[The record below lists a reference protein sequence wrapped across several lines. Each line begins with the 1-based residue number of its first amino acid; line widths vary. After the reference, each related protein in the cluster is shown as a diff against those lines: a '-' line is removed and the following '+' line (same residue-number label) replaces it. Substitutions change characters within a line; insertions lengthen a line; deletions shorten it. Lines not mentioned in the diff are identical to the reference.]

1 MSRAEQVGKAFATSA
16 VLGVGLN
23 LVGGLIDSSGILP
36 TITDGIKSFNTS
48 VNNAAYTTTKSIDAM
63 NKFIQKQGLLARQ
76 AVLNR
81 IKVSSL
87 PSLSGSCSL

>member
-1 MSRAEQVGKAFATSA
+1 MIISGVMLNNTGIINDNAT
-16 VLGVGLN
+16 
-23 LVGGLIDSSGILP
+23 
-36 TITDGIKSFNTS
+36 
-48 VNNAAYTTTKSIDAM
+48 YTTTKSIDAM